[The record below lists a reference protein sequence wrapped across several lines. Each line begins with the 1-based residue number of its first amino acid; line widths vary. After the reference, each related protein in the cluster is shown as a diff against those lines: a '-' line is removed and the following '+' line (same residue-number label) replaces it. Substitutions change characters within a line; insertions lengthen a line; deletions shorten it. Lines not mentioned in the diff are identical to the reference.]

1 MGCKIEKRCL
11 TLPRIENKIINEGYY
26 HSKPQ
31 NVTNSYRQ
39 PINLFFY
46 FKIYNHEKLPLSHLV
61 ALALCISFIFNGG
74 G

>member
-11 TLPRIENKIINEGYY
+11 TLPRIENTIINKGYY
-26 HSKPQ
+26 HSNPK

-46 FKIYNHEKLPLSHLV
+46 FKINNYEKTFTFSSGS
-61 ALALCISFIFNGG
+61 LCAMY
-74 G
+74 